1 MVEECNFKIRDE
13 EFKRRK
19 ELEIE
24 KKQKEEQMQ
33 QGKDNKQTNTK
44 EHGEKQSQNN
54 KEKNNYKQ
62 PEQQQE
68 QEWHVQKR
76 RNNKQ
81 QEDKM
86 QKIVWRPTSP
96 QNRLTKEQQQHS
108 QQQTGIANIPKYNSF
123 TNLNMQERQ
132 NVEKED
138 LNHNRGTTPQE
149 AQQGKIPEQ
158 NKTKDRRRVLRTTA
172 MVRVLNQF
180 YQSLPTST
188 YFLPSV
194 M

>member
-1 MVEECNFKIRDE
+1 MVEECNFKIRYE

-19 ELEIE
+19 ELETE
-24 KKQKEEQMQ
+24 KKQKDEQMQ

-68 QEWHVQKR
+68 QEWHAQKR

-86 QKIVWRPTSP
+86 QKTVWRPTSP

-108 QQQTGIANIPKYNSF
+108 QPQTEVEGGLDEGSQEKH
-123 TNLNMQERQ
+123 TNLQEGAS
-132 NVEKED
+132 K
-138 LNHNRGTTPQE
+138 RGNLTHVLHEGVDTDHSPDHRTPVTPNSDNGAITT
-149 AQQGKIPEQ
+149 
-158 NKTKDRRRVLRTTA
+158 NKH
-172 MVRVLNQF
+172 
-180 YQSLPTST
+180 P
-188 YFLPSV
+188 
-194 M
+194 